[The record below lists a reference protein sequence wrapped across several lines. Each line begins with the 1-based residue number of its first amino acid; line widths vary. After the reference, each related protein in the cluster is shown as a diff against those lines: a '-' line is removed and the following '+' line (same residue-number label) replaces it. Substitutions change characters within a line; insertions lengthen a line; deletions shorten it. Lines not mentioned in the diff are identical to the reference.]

1 MARAGCSGDD
11 CAINPVDEGVM
22 GAKSTLWR
30 LFSAMSPEG
39 YVTNIRGVLSDG
51 RLIMSLFGHDILSVI
66 LWDLTSMPI
75 VIGDS
80 SSVTSNLSDV
90 G

>member
-11 CAINPVDEGVM
+11 FAINPVDEGVM
-22 GAKSTLWR
+22 GATSTLWR

-39 YVTNIRGVLSDG
+39 YVTNVRVVLSDG